1 MYAVGKRGK
10 KEIINME
17 KKRHKTKDKEKHC
30 SGKTHL
36 AALLISKEYLSSI
49 WHLLSSSS
57 NCVKPSGA
65 KSNYVQVCNKL
76 FKWFNLIHF
85 IRTYY

>member
-49 WHLLSSSS
+49 
-57 NCVKPSGA
+57 
-65 KSNYVQVCNKL
+65 
-76 FKWFNLIHF
+76 
-85 IRTYY
+85 

>member
-10 KEIINME
+10 KEKINME
-17 KKRHKTKDKEKHC
+17 KKRKRKKRHKTEDKEKHC

-49 WHLLSSSS
+49 
-57 NCVKPSGA
+57 
-65 KSNYVQVCNKL
+65 
-76 FKWFNLIHF
+76 
-85 IRTYY
+85 